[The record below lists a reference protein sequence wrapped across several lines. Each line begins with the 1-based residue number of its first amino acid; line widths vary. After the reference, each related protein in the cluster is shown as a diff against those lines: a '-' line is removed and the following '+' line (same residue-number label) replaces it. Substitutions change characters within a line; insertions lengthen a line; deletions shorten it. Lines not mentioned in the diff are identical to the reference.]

1 VTVTRKSRLVPTGD
15 CFCGCGEEAEIGR
28 WFVQGHDITAAAA
41 LRAVEG
47 GLSLPQRLVEAGFG
61 PERSVVEEAVAKAGW
76 ARCAGCAY
84 AGTPAGLAAHMRGG
98 GCAAEPDGL
107 EEPAGREIE
116 PAEPAARSG
125 RTGPATA
132 GSAPPVRAETGA
144 AQGVLLPGTDDPAW
158 GEMPLTWRRSLRM
171 PAHQLVTPL
180 QGPLAKPDGRRLRGA
195 VRAAARMR
203 MTGAHWHLLL
213 MARREDFGSPRSRRA
228 DAVFEV
234 LQRLVAEH
242 LAPAAEEGPPGP
254 GDTEPAG

>member
-1 VTVTRKSRLVPTGD
+1 MPTGD
-15 CFCGCGEEAEIGR
+15 CFCGCGGEAEIGR
-28 WFVQGHDITAAAA
+28 WFVRGHDITAAAA

-47 GLSLPQRLVEAGFG
+47 LSLPQRLVAAGFG
-61 PERSVVEEAVAKAGW
+61 PERSVVEEAVAKADW

-84 AGTPAGLAAHMRGG
+84 AGTAAGLAAHLRGG

-107 EEPAGREIE
+107 GEPAGRETE
-116 PAEPAARSG
+116 PAEPVARAG
-125 RTGPATA
+125 RAGPAAA

-144 AQGVLLPGTDDPAW
+144 AQGVLLPGADDPAW
-158 GEMPLTWRRSLRM
+158 GEVPLAWRQSLRM
-171 PAHQLVTPL
+171 PAHQLVTPV
-180 QGPLAKPDGRRLRGA
+180 QGALAKPDGRRLLGA

-228 DAVFEV
+228 DAVFEA